1 MEKEANAKEL
11 KDRIYTLRKTL
22 NLSME
27 KFGNRL
33 AISKSSISGFEKGTT
48 NPSEQTLKLICKE
61 FNVDYFWLAEG
72 VDVDMFT
79 AFPETIIDEVVEQ
92 FDLNKDDRALIETYL
107 ESSKE
112 ERKAVQNF
120 FQTFA
125 KKIQQKDEE

>member
-48 NPSEQTLKLICKE
+48 NP
-61 FNVDYFWLAEG
+61 FEG
-72 VDVDMFT
+72 T
-79 AFPETIIDEVVEQ
+79 
-92 FDLNKDDRALIETYL
+92 
-107 ESSKE
+107 
-112 ERKAVQNF
+112 RKAAGTAEAVMQG
-120 FQTFA
+120 A
-125 KKIQQKDEE
+125 SRILYHLRKDTGACSRNMPYAV